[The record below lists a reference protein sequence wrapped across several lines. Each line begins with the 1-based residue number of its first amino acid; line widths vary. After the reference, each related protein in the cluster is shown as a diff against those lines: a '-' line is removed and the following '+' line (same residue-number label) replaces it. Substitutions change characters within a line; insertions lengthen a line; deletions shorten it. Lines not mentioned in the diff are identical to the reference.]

1 MNPAREKILNKL
13 KRAVHSVP
21 EEPDFEQ
28 PIYHSI
34 NIPLELAFKENLEK
48 INGFVHLFSTEK
60 ELFTA
65 LKEFLTSRQ
74 REDIFC
80 NEDEICNKL
89 GDYGIEFQQ
98 SSVLPKNTEV
108 GITGCEFLIAHTG
121 SVMVSSAQKGGRQM
135 FVYPPVHIVIANKN
149 QLVGYLEEAY
159 SGILEKYK
167 NNLPSQIALISGPS
181 RTGDIELILTLG
193 VHGPEDA
200 HALILTGDDHAG

>member
-1 MNPAREKILNKL
+1 MNPARDEILNKL
-13 KRAVHSVP
+13 KSAVHLVP
-21 EEPDFEQ
+21 EEPDYNQ

-48 INGFVHLFSTEK
+48 INGIVHLFSTEE

-65 LKEFLTSRQ
+65 LKEFLESCQ

-89 GDYGIEFQQ
+89 GHFGIEFQQ
-98 SSVLPKNTEV
+98 SSVLPKNTGV

-159 SGILEKYK
+159 SGILEKYN

-181 RTGDIELILTLG
+181 RTADIEKTLVLG
-193 VHGPEDA
+193 AHGPRE
-200 HALILTGDDHAG
+200 LRVFLV

>member
-1 MNPAREKILNKL
+1 MNPAREEILNKL
-13 KRAVHSVP
+13 KRSVHSIP

-34 NIPLELAFKENLEK
+34 NISLELAFKENLEK
-48 INGFVHLFSTEK
+48 INGFVHLFSTEE
-60 ELFTA
+60 ELLAA
-65 LKEFLTSRQ
+65 LKEFLASRQ

-80 NEDEICNKL
+80 NEDKICNKL
-89 GDYGIEFQQ
+89 GHFGIEFLQ

-135 FVYPPVHIVIANKN
+135 FVYPPIHIVIAHKN

-159 SGILEKYK
+159 IGIREKYK
-167 NNLPSQIALISGPS
+167 EDFPSQIALITGPS
-181 RTGDIELILTLG
+181 RTADIEKTLVLG
-193 VHGPEDA
+193 AHGPRE
-200 HALILTGDDHAG
+200 LRVFLV